1 MDLELHFAA
10 DAIALLPA
18 TRARLRNDKSARP
31 GFGRTSRVISDIV
44 KRRSIRAQCAA
55 QKGRDAARNLH
66 SGIGKSAISHQIYL
80 SDRWRLITDT

>member
-10 DAIALLPA
+10 DAISLLPA

-55 QKGRDAARNLH
+55 QKAVTRR
-66 SGIGKSAISHQIYL
+66 AISIQESENQQSVI
-80 SDRWRLITDT
+80 RFIFLIAGV